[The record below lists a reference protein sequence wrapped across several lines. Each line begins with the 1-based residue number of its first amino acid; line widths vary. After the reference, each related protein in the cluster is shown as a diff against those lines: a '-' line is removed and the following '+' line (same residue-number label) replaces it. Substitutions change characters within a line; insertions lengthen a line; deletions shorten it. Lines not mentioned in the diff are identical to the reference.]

1 MILMLEYYPLL
12 KLSHICL
19 VLLSG
24 LLFLLR
30 GVLLFVGSSLGRG
43 KGLKRLSYVNDS
55 FLLLA
60 GLGLLWVPVN
70 NPFHNPWLF
79 VKWGL
84 LIVYIGLGIY
94 AFRLGRSDSQRLAG
108 FVVALL
114 VYLFMFSIARLHHPL
129 GIFSLFF

>member
-1 MILMLEYYPLL
+1 MLEYYPLL

-30 GVLLFVGSSLGRG
+30 GVLLFMGSSLGRG

-94 AFRLGRSDSQRLAG
+94 AFRLGRSKPRCLVGFLLAL
-108 FVVALL
+108 VV
-114 VYLFMFSIARLHHPL
+114 YYFMFTVARNHHPY
-129 GIFSLFF
+129 GVFSTL